1 MMKIKLI
8 TLLTSLL
15 FLNGNLIAQETI
27 KLETSFD
34 KIIVSPH
41 IEAIFKKEN
50 SASIEIVD
58 ISVPVEKFR
67 YELNKGTLQVYL
79 EGAKTYTKNKKIVVR
94 DFETKVPLYKG
105 RVVKVIITYVDVNTF
120 SLRGEEK
127 ITFQTPLIQDDCKL
141 LIYGKSE
148 VTINTIEVDNLSVS
162 IYGESFLKIDN
173 GSINKQKITAYGAS
187 KVMASDVITDET
199 KLTAY
204 GDGTF
209 KLNVSKKFKV
219 TSYGEA
225 TVLYKGDAALK
236 KGIVIGESTI
246 RKVQ

>member
-15 FLNGNLIAQETI
+15 FLNGNLNAQETI
-27 KLETSFD
+27 KLEISFD

-41 IEAIFKKEN
+41 IEAIFKKGN

-162 IYGESFLKIDN
+162 IYGESFLKMDN